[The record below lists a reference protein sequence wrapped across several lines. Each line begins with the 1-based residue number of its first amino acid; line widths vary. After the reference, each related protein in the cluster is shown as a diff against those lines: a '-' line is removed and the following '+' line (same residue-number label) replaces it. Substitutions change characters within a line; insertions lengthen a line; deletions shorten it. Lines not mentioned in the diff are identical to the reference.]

1 VYYFQLEGSQR
12 ISEKNTETPLTKNKS
27 ITKEAKMAELVR
39 VANKLS
45 EETLNSLASV
55 EDAIAALGLSS
66 VDELTW
72 DSSPYSVIED
82 KSKLIGKKFLAVQWV
97 FRNSDEY
104 LSEYVSVYIITS
116 DTIDGQ
122 THFVLNDGSTG
133 ICAQLRG
140 LTNKR
145 ENDNHPTPFGGALI
159 KGGLH
164 LSEYDRTDEK
174 GTVIGRAKTYYLAN

>member
-1 VYYFQLEGSQR
+1 
-12 ISEKNTETPLTKNKS
+12 
-27 ITKEAKMAELVR
+27 MAELLK

-45 EETLNSLASV
+45 EETLNGLTSV
-55 EDAIAALGLSS
+55 EDAIAALGITS
-66 VDELTW
+66 VDDLSW
-72 DSSPYSVIED
+72 DSSPYSVIDD

-133 ICAQLRG
+133 ICSQLRQ

-145 ENDNHPTPFGGALI
+145 EQNNHPTPFGGALI
-159 KGGLH
+159 RGGLH

-174 GTVIGRAKTYYLAN
+174 GTVIGKGKTYYLAN